1 MPPGHGLTDQEYADA
16 KTLWDFHHLH
26 HEPRPTDV
34 GIGLGSHDLG
44 VATHTA
50 KLYHQG
56 MFPLIVFTGAN
67 APTTIDRFPRGEAT
81 HYREHALALGV
92 PDHAILTE
100 PRARST
106 VDNIILTRQL
116 LADRGICVDSV
127 TLISRPY
134 QQRRAYN
141 IARKHWPGIDV
152 ICSVQPIELSDYI
165 AQIGDTDLVINTITA
180 DTQRIKL
187 DYAAGQAIPHGLT
200 VRARLAYESLV
211 RAGYTARIMRSPRA
225 SSR

>member
-1 MPPGHGLTDQEYADA
+1 MPPGHGLTEQEYADA
-16 KTLWDFHHLH
+16 KTLWDFHHLP

-50 KLYHQG
+50 NLYHQG

-67 APTTIDRFPRGEAT
+67 APTTIGRFPRGEAV
-81 HYREHALALGV
+81 HYREHALSMGV

-100 PRARST
+100 TQAPST
-106 VDNIILTRQL
+106 VDNITLTRQL
-116 LADRGICVDSV
+116 LADRDIHVESV

-141 IARKHWPGIDV
+141 ITRKLWPDVHV
-152 ICSVQPIELSDYI
+152 ICSAPPIEFRDYLD
-165 AQIGDTDLVINTITA
+165 QIGDTDLVINTIVA
-180 DTQRIKL
+180 DTQRLEL
-187 DYAAGQAIPHGLT
+187 DSMAGNSIRQTMERDVCEAYSSLIGSGYD
-200 VRARLAYESLV
+200 ARVAPS
-211 RAGYTARIMRSPRA
+211 
-225 SSR
+225 